1 MPKKILEDLEVL
13 QDKVDPVV
21 DDINEPAEET
31 KSIQKSKK
39 PRTQAQIDA
48 FAKVIEKR
56 EANRKMRA
64 EAKAEDA
71 IAKKTEIEKKIVEK
85 AISIKK
91 KEIKK
96 QIVLDEVSS
105 DDESIEEIK
114 KKIVASKKKVV
125 SKTVKPEP
133 PKFIFL

>member
-1 MPKKILEDLEVL
+1 MPKKILEALEV
-13 QDKVDPVV
+13 DKVDPVV
-21 DDINEPAEET
+21 DDIPEPEEET

-64 EAKAEDA
+64 EARDEEAVVKKAE
-71 IAKKTEIEKKIVEK
+71 IEEKIVKK

-125 SKTVKPEP
+125 SKAVKEPEP
-133 PKFIFL
+133 PKYIFL

>member
-1 MPKKILEDLEVL
+1 MNNKDLDVLEA
-13 QDKVDPVV
+13 KVDTVV
-21 DDINEPAEET
+21 DDIPDPDET

-48 FAKVIEKR
+48 FAKVIQKR
-56 EANRKMRA
+56 EENRKMRA
-64 EAKAEDA
+64 EARDEQAVVKKAE
-71 IAKKTEIEKKIVEK
+71 IEEKIVKK

-125 SKTVKPEP
+125 SKAVKEPEP
-133 PKFIFL
+133 PKYIFL

>member
-1 MPKKILEDLEVL
+1 MPKKDLEVL

-21 DDINEPAEET
+21 DDIPEPAEET

-64 EAKAEDA
+64 EARNEDA
-71 IAKKTEIEKKIVEK
+71 IVKKVELEQKIVKK

-96 QIVLDEVSS
+96 QIILDEVSS

-114 KKIVASKKKVV
+114 KKIVASKKVV

-133 PKFIFL
+133 PKYIFL